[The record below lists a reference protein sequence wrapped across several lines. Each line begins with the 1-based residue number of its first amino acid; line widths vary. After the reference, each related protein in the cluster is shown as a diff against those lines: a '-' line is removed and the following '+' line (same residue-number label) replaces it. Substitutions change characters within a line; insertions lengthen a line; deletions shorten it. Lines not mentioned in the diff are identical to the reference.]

1 MSASIPEYIYESVR
15 SLPPLPAAVERLLA
29 MSREPEVDFR
39 KVSQVIESDPALTAR
54 ILRAA
59 NSAFY
64 GVSRRVQTVRQAIV
78 LLGHEVI
85 INLALGVS
93 VLNLKRNLLKQ
104 WPGDPA
110 AFWRHSLSVALL
122 ARELARQLKLADSEG
137 AFVAG
142 LLHDIGKLV
151 LLSHHGVVYAQ
162 ALLAARQSPDPL
174 FLLERE
180 LFDVDHAAAG
190 YALCQHWNL
199 PEALAQAVAE
209 HHAEEPPAS
218 GTIAELVYDANELI
232 KRLGLGDSGNAFTT
246 LQTGPLPP
254 HRRLTFDRL
263 RELIKQLV
271 KELEHTEA
279 ILEGP
284 SHREALPTLPSRSR
298 GLVHLHL
305 RDPQLVDLLR
315 IVLWAMGYDALVV
328 GDTESVS
335 VSAPRLLGLIA
346 DESVPATRRFAYEQR
361 GIPVITDLIPPHTV
375 HVDLSALRRRLI
387 QALNHP
393 AAVDASQSPVI
404 AHKQ

>member
-1 MSASIPEYIYESVR
+1 MSNAIPEYIYESVR

-64 GVSRRVQTVRQAIV
+64 GVSRRVQTVRQAVV
-78 LLGHEVI
+78 LLGHEVV

-110 AFWRHSLSVALL
+110 AFWRHSLSVALM
-122 ARELARQLKLADSEG
+122 ARELARQLKLTDTEG

-162 ALLAARQSPDPL
+162 TLLAARQSSDPL
-174 FLLERE
+174 YLLERE
-180 LFDVDHAAAG
+180 LFEVDHAAAG

-209 HHAEEPPAS
+209 HHADEPPAS

-246 LQTGPLPP
+246 LRTGPLPP

-263 RELIKQLV
+263 QELVRQLIS
-271 KELEHTEA
+271 ELEHTEA

-284 SHREALPTLPSRSR
+284 SHRDTLPTLPARSR
-298 GLVHLHL
+298 GTVHLHL
-305 RDPQLVDLLR
+305 RDPQMVDLLR
-315 IVLWAMGYDALVV
+315 VVLWAMGYEAVVIGDA
-328 GDTESVS
+328 ESS
-335 VSAPRLLGLIA
+335 PASTPRLLGLIA
-346 DESVPATRRFAYEQR
+346 DASVPATRRFAYEQH
-361 GIPVITDLIPPHTV
+361 GIPVLTELFPPHTP
-375 HVDLSALRRRLI
+375 HVDLAALRRRLV
-387 QALNHP
+387 QAFNHQTT
-393 AAVDASQSPVI
+393 AAS
-404 AHKQ
+404 

>member
-1 MSASIPEYIYESVR
+1 MSASIPDYIYESVR

-29 MSREPEVDFR
+29 MSREPEVNFR
-39 KVSQVIESDPALTAR
+39 KVAQVIESDPALTAR

-64 GVSRRVQTVRQAIV
+64 GVSRRVQTVRQAVV

-162 ALLAARQSPDPL
+162 VLLAARQSSQPL
-174 FLLERE
+174 HMLESE
-180 LFDVDHAAAG
+180 LFEVDHAAAG

-209 HHAEEPPAS
+209 HHAEAPPAS
-218 GTIAELVYDANELI
+218 DTLAELVYDANELI
-232 KRLGLGDSGNAFTT
+232 KRLGLGDSGNPYTT

-254 HRRLTFDRL
+254 HRRLPSARL
-263 RELIKQLV
+263 RELIRQLV
-271 KELEHTEA
+271 TELEHTEA

-284 SHREALPTLPSRSR
+284 SHREALPTLPKRLR
-298 GLVHLHL
+298 GTVHLHL
-305 RDPQLVDLLR
+305 RDAQLIDLLR
-315 IVLWAMGYDALVV
+315 IVLWAMGYEAVVIGDA
-328 GDTESVS
+328 ESS
-335 VSAPRLLGLIA
+335 PSTIPRLLGLIA
-346 DESVPATRRFAYEQR
+346 DETLPATRRFAYEQR
-361 GIPVITDLIPPHTV
+361 GIPVWTELFSPHATYI
-375 HVDLSALRRRLI
+375 DLSALRRRLL
-387 QALNHP
+387 QMLNHQTTT
-393 AAVDASQSPVI
+393 AT
-404 AHKQ
+404 